1 MEIYLF
7 KNIYKNYLENLY
19 LYVYSIVKDEQI
31 ALSIVYTSF
40 DKVFTYDFYF
50 DNLLNLHE
58 KIEKYIL
65 KEIKRCLGDNYLE
78 NISKDNN
85 LKIPERLYDLDI
97 NTYSVFDYI
106 DNQIITYAIVFGKL
120 LPEISSLLNIQEDYI
135 YERFK
140 NIIRFIRTNY
150 LKNIKQIEV

>member
-1 MEIYLF
+1 MF

-19 LYVYSIVKDEQI
+19 LYVYSVVKDEQI

>member
-1 MEIYLF
+1 MF

-19 LYVYSIVKDEQI
+19 LYVYSIVKDEQV

>member
-1 MEIYLF
+1 MF
-7 KNIYKNYLENLY
+7 KNIYKNYLENTY
-19 LYVYSIVKDEQI
+19 LYVYSIVKNEAK

-65 KEIKRCLGDNYLE
+65 KEIKRCLEDNYLE

>member
-1 MEIYLF
+1 MF